1 LGYKLPKTLRSSFR
15 KPIGKLFSSE
25 PSVAAREAVEYI
37 KSLKPVISISI
48 GDYCTK
54 TLFDVNFF
62 PDIVIYDG
70 KTRRKDSIDLN
81 LKLYKRI
88 TTINPQEW
96 ILKEAWE
103 VIKNTISFCTSNN
116 CRVAVSID
124 GEEDLLVIPTIISL
138 PMQSIVIYGQPPINT
153 DEGIVVVL
161 VSSDIKSLAYELLE
175 RFEFHE
181 EFTNGNNYH

>member
-15 KPIGKLFSSE
+15 KPIGKLFSGE
-25 PSVAAREAVEYI
+25 PLVAAKKAVTYI
-37 KSLKPVISISI
+37 KSLKSVISVSI

-54 TLFDVNFF
+54 TLFEVNYF
-62 PDIVIYDG
+62 PDIVIYDE
-70 KTRRKDSIDLN
+70 KTRRKNSIVLN
-81 LKLYKRI
+81 LKLYERV

-96 ILKEAWE
+96 ILKDAWN
-103 VIKNTISFCTSNN
+103 VIENTISFCTSNN
-116 CRVAVSID
+116 CRVAISID

-138 PMQSIVIYGQPPINT
+138 PLQGIIIYGQPPINT